1 MLKNYLCTGR
11 LIGILAHHN
20 DWLCFCNEFK
30 GYIQAGVAFKGLRR
44 FKDALE
50 NFLHSYFVKANQPQ
64 HAQRGDQFTP
74 TVDLLVE
81 IITTIIQLPRH
92 RGIINTCKL
101 INVLVT
107 NEREREE
114 RLAVEGAPF
123 CSIYFF
129 FLFQSVLHNIFTIIN
144 TISS

>member
-11 LIGILAHHN
+11 LIGILAHHH

-30 GYIQAGVAFKGLRR
+30 GYIQAGVALKGLRR

-50 NFLHSYFVKANQPQ
+50 NFLHSYFVIANQPQ

-101 INVLVT
+101 INVLVI
-107 NEREREE
+107 NEREE
-114 RLAVEGAPF
+114 RLAVEGH
-123 CSIYFF
+123 
-129 FLFQSVLHNIFTIIN
+129 LSVLFIFSFYSKAFYITLSRLS
-144 TISS
+144 TL

>member
-1 MLKNYLCTGR
+1 M
-11 LIGILAHHN
+11 
-20 DWLCFCNEFK
+20 CFCNEFK

-50 NFLHSYFVKANQPQ
+50 NFLQSYFVKANQPQ

-101 INVLVT
+101 INVLVI
-107 NEREREE
+107 NERERE
-114 RLAVEGAPF
+114 RDAVEGAPF

-129 FLFQSVLHNIFTIIN
+129 FLFQSVLHNIITIIN

>member
-1 MLKNYLCTGR
+1 M
-11 LIGILAHHN
+11 
-20 DWLCFCNEFK
+20 CFCNEFK

-50 NFLHSYFVKANQPQ
+50 NFLHSYFVIANQPQ

-107 NEREREE
+107 NERERGET
-114 RLAVEGAPF
+114 RCRRGTFLF
-123 CSIYFF
+123 YLF
-129 FLFQSVLHNIFTIIN
+129 FLFIPKRFT
-144 TISS
+144 